1 MSATPHGPTV
11 RLVRVE
17 RTGSTNDDL
26 AAAVEAAPHE
36 WPHLSALVA
45 HHQVAGHGRAGRDWH
60 TPAGL
65 ALTVSFLLRP
75 TVAPAALPSVPA
87 IAGLAV
93 ARAVGRFLPAGVRAA
108 TKWPNDVLLV
118 PAPPGAADRPGPTAD
133 PRAPRAAGEI
143 EGWGTDRKVAGI
155 LARVVPAAGPDP
167 GPHSGPAGTA
177 GHTAPAGRAGH
188 TGHVGAA
195 TLGTPGADR
204 RTPHLGVVLGVG
216 VNVAQGAEHLPVPWA
231 TSLALAGATASVD
244 DVLLAVADELAAL
257 MSAFEEA
264 RGDLARAADP
274 AGGGPLHAALE
285 TVCATVGRPVR
296 VDLAG
301 GRSLTGTAVG
311 LDARGRLL
319 LRTDGAAR
327 PTPDAPEPA
336 PGAPEPAAGGGT
348 LTVEAGEVTHLRT
361 FSRPPRTPD
370 AAV

>member
-1 MSATPHGPTV
+1 M
-11 RLVRVE
+11 
-17 RTGSTNDDL
+17 
-26 AAAVEAAPHE
+26 
-36 WPHLSALVA
+36 
-45 HHQVAGHGRAGRDWH
+45 
-60 TPAGL
+60 
-65 ALTVSFLLRP
+65 
-75 TVAPAALPSVPA
+75 
-87 IAGLAV
+87 
-93 ARAVGRFLPAGVRAA
+93 
-108 TKWPNDVLLV
+108 
-118 PAPPGAADRPGPTAD
+118 
-133 PRAPRAAGEI
+133 
-143 EGWGTDRKVAGI
+143 
-155 LARVVPAAGPDP
+155 
-167 GPHSGPAGTA
+167 
-177 GHTAPAGRAGH
+177 
-188 TGHVGAA
+188 
-195 TLGTPGADR
+195 
-204 RTPHLGVVLGVG
+204 G

-336 PGAPEPAAGGGT
+336 PGAPGAPEPAASGGT